1 MEKNIDSQ
9 KNADGTNLEKNVDS
23 ANKAGE
29 AEDEKKFSQ
38 AELDEFL
45 KLRVS
50 RETAKA
56 EKALR
61 EKLKEKEIE
70 NKKKSFEQLDAEE
83 KEKKLHELELEQLK
97 SENESLKQKQKD
109 FEAEKTK
116 SSILNAYAKDELPCV
131 KEFTDSGIIDL
142 IATVEDNEKAMQ
154 IYNGIK
160 NLITSI
166 ESKYRKDSLKQQSPN
181 GGTDKVITT
190 SNPFKENNFTEMNK
204 VTIEDRAKAYTL
216 AKEAGVAD
224 IYFPNGK

>member
-1 MEKNIDSQ
+1 MEKNIE
-9 KNADGTNLEKNVDS
+9 TPEKDIS
-23 ANKAGE
+23 AKE
-29 AEDEKKFSQ
+29 PTETPEEKTFTQ
-38 AELDEFL
+38 AEVDEFL
-45 KLRVS
+45 KARVS

-61 EKLKEKEIE
+61 EKLKEEEIE

-97 SENESLKQKQKD
+97 SENEILKQKQKD

-181 GGTDKVITT
+181 GGTDKVITS
-190 SNPFKENNFTEMNK
+190 SNPFKDNNFTEMNK

>member
-9 KNADGTNLEKNVDS
+9 KNADGTNLENNVDS

-61 EKLKEKEIE
+61 EKLKEEEIE

-97 SENESLKQKQKD
+97 SENEILKQKQKD

-181 GGTDKVITT
+181 GGTDKVITS

>member
-1 MEKNIDSQ
+1 MEKTIE
-9 KNADGTNLEKNVDS
+9 TPEKDIS
-23 ANKAGE
+23 AEEPTETPK
-29 AEDEKKFSQ
+29 EKTFTQ
-38 AELDEFL
+38 AEVDEFL
-45 KLRVS
+45 KARVS

-61 EKLKEKEIE
+61 EKLKEEEIE

-97 SENESLKQKQKD
+97 SENESLKKQQKE

-131 KEFTDSGIIDL
+131 KEFTDSGIVDL

-160 NLITSI
+160 NLITGI
-166 ESKYRKDSLKQQSPN
+166 EAKYRKESVKQPSPN
-181 GGTDKVITT
+181 GGAEKVINA
-190 SNPFKENNFTEMNK
+190 SNPFKDNNFTEMNK
-204 VTIEDRAKAYTL
+204 ITIEDRAKAYTL

-224 IYFPNGK
+224 VYFPNGK

>member
-9 KNADGTNLEKNVDS
+9 KNADGTNLENNVDS

-61 EKLKEKEIE
+61 EKLKEEEIE

-97 SENESLKQKQKD
+97 SENEILKQKQKD

-131 KEFTDSGIIDL
+131 KEFTDSGVIDL

-181 GGTDKVITT
+181 GGTDKVITS